1 MIQYLQFTLLGILL
15 LGDYLMPII
24 GIQDAPDLYKSA
36 KENKGMV
43 FLMLW
48 LGGNMIIN
56 SLLSTGGFEITLDGR
71 LPCCYRSSHNV
82 VSALVGLPHMW
93 SV

>member
-1 MIQYLQFTLLGILL
+1 LL
-15 LGDYLMPII
+15 LGDHLLPIM
-24 GIQDAPDLYKSA
+24 GIADPPDFYKSA

-56 SLLSTGGFEITLDGR
+56 SLLSTGGFEVTLNG
-71 LPCCYRSSHNV
+71 
-82 VSALVGLPHMW
+82 ALHF
-93 SV
+93 